1 MEKFGLNTKEGNKGN
16 NPSNKY
22 GTSQCEPCE
31 NENFAKSFFLK
42 SLPTRP
48 VNLIALPLKITMLV
62 YLTIK
67 ETKKIVNLIGHL
79 CFKVVLNTGEI

>member
-1 MEKFGLNTKEGNKGN
+1 MEKFGLNAKEGNKGN

-22 GTSQCEPCE
+22 GTNQCEPCE

-48 VNLIALPLKITMLV
+48 SKFNSVTTKDYYASIFNNKRNKENCEFNWALM
-62 YLTIK
+62 
-67 ETKKIVNLIGHL
+67 
-79 CFKVVLNTGEI
+79 F